1 MFYTRIKGQL
11 DVSIYL
17 FILSCLIAAVCIS
30 SFIGMEDT
38 NAVSSGLIPS
48 TATNVVEVD
57 DNWTEFT
64 YKGERVLFFHTTGQN
79 KQGYSAAVIINN

>member
-1 MFYTRIKGQL
+1 MFHKDNIIPIFASLMLVVCVGW
-11 DVSIYL
+11 DL
-17 FILSCLIAAVCIS
+17 FIVGI
-30 SFIGMEDT
+30 EDT
-38 NAVSSGLIPS
+38 NAVLSGLIPS

-64 YKGERVLFFHTTGQN
+64 YKGERVLFFHTTGQS